1 MTLPIRI
8 SISVSRI
15 VLSMVLL
22 MACANVGAQKFLKYE
37 QDTIPLFR
45 GFAVSTDL
53 VGLAQLQ
60 LSDHGHI
67 EGALRLNLHD
77 QYFPTVEVGVGRANH
92 KNDEVTGLSYKTTAP
107 YFRLGGD
114 VNIMNNKHTGNR
126 VLVGLRYGFTKYK
139 VDVSRQPFPDPV
151 WQWETDFSVSGE
163 SCSMHWAEVLFGLDA
178 KVVGP
183 LHLGWTARYRIRM
196 SHNEGS
202 LGNTWYVPGFGNNDS
217 SSLAATFNVIIDI

>member
-1 MTLPIRI
+1 MTLPTRI
-8 SISVSRI
+8 SISALRLA
-15 VLSMVLL
+15 LSMAMLL
-22 MACANVGAQKFLKYE
+22 ACANAGAQKFLKYE

-60 LSDHGHI
+60 LSDHGHY
-67 EGALRLNLHD
+67 EAALRLNLHD
-77 QYFPTVEVGVGRANH
+77 QCFPIVELGVGRANH

-107 YFRLGGD
+107 YFRLGAD

-126 VLVGLRYGFTKYK
+126 VFVGLRYGFTNYK
-139 VDVSRQPFPDPV
+139 VDVSRQTFPDPV
-151 WQWETDFSVSGE
+151 WKWNTNFNVSDE
-163 SCSMHWAEVLFGLDA
+163 ACSMHWAEVLFGLDA

-183 LHLGWTARYRIRM
+183 LHLGWSARYRIRM
-196 SHNEGS
+196 AHKEGS